1 MIIVRFTSG
10 LGNQMFQYTF
20 YKYLKRKYRGVE
32 VKGDLSWFYAYN
44 DHHGYELE
52 RIFKENPD
60 SEFELSEASPG
71 DIFKVTGLIPNIV
84 KPRDML
90 SSGRRGRHKALTAK
104 AFEKFR
110 RYPNRIL
117 REFTAKKRLTNTI
130 DQLTGNISNFDIVN
144 EDGSIYNE
152 LYEYVN
158 SLKREKD
165 HYFIGFWIEE
175 RYFKA
180 VLEEVRRAFV
190 FPLLKGENRYLAE
203 RIEGENSVSIHVRRG
218 DYLKEYKD
226 SFKTLSRDYYVKAV
240 DEIVKRSGITSDK
253 LSFYIFS
260 DDPEFVKKE
269 FSWLDNSTVVTGNSG
284 ENSYRDMQLM
294 SLCKHNII
302 ANSTFSQWGSLLNK
316 NEDHLTLY
324 PKAYLKDRDN
334 EEKTLKGW
342 IMI

>member
-1 MIIVRFTSG
+1 
-10 LGNQMFQYTF
+10 
-20 YKYLKRKYRGVE
+20 
-32 VKGDLSWFYAYN
+32 
-44 DHHGYELE
+44 
-52 RIFKENPD
+52 
-60 SEFELSEASPG
+60 
-71 DIFKVTGLIPNIV
+71 
-84 KPRDML
+84 
-90 SSGRRGRHKALTAK
+90 AK

-144 EDGSIYNE
+144 KDGSIYNE

-175 RYFKA
+175 RYFKP
-180 VLEEVRRAFV
+180 VLEEVRKAFV
-190 FPLLKGENRYLAE
+190 FPLLKGENRYLAD
-203 RIEGENSVSIHVRRG
+203 RIEEENSVSIHVRRG

-226 SFKTLSRDYYVKAV
+226 SFKTLSKDYYMRAV
-240 DEIVKRSGITSDK
+240 DEIVKRSGIPSDK

-260 DDPEFVKKE
+260 DDPEFVKRE
-269 FSWLDNSTVVTGNSG
+269 FSWLDNSTVVTVNSG